1 MSNRVY
7 QHDEYIQNSS
17 ELGLPFGKSYQE
29 YLLMSVLFFTFSLK
43 GLTLIMLK
51 FFHKKIMPKLAHTYM
66 INCCTVFP
74 KLTAKKFITT

>member
-51 FFHKKIMPKLAHTYM
+51 FFHKKNNAEVGTYVYDKLLYSVSK
-66 INCCTVFP
+66 IDS
-74 KLTAKKFITT
+74 